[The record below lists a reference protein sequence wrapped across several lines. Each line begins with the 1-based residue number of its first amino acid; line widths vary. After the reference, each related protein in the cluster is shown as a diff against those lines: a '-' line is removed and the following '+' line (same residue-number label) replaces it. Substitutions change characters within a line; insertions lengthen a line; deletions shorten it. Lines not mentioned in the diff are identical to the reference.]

1 MNFVKRQNRQGK
13 AILQILKPN
22 NLYIRRVYRCGY
34 FADTL
39 QGRRN
44 VFSIEYNILKIRF
57 KIRCAW
63 ILLNV

>member
-22 NLYIRRVYRCGY
+22 NLYISHVCRCGY

-44 VFSIEYNILKIRF
+44 VFLIE
-57 KIRCAW
+57 
-63 ILLNV
+63 

>member
-13 AILQILKPN
+13 AILQVFRHN
-22 NLYIRRVYRCGY
+22 NLYIRMVCRCGY

-39 QGRRN
+39 QGWQN
-44 VFSIEYNILKIRF
+44 GIPIKYNMLKVRF

-63 ILLNV
+63 ISFDV